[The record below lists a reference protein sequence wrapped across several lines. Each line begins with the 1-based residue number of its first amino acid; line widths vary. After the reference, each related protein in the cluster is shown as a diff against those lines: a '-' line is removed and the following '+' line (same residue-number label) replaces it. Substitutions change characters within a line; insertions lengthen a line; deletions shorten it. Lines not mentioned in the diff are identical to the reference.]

1 MKLGDE
7 NMFEL
12 CFLNQ
17 QMDHSNEKRT
27 VNLDIGDT
35 ECRQSVDVNPG
46 GAWGL
51 STEHRIEIS
60 FELGLEIFGGHHGVI
75 VKKLRPVDDFQ

>member
-1 MKLGDE
+1 MNLGDE
-7 NMFEL
+7 NSFKL

-17 QMDHSNEKRT
+17 QMDHSDEKRT

-35 ECRQSVDVNPG
+35 ECCQSVDAGPG

-51 STEHRIEIS
+51 STEHRVEIS
-60 FELGLEIFGGHHGVI
+60 FELGLEIFGGHHV
-75 VKKLRPVDDFQ
+75 VVVMNLRPVDDFQ